1 MQQYDI
7 NPNSSPIQVATVQH
21 MPANTPPSPPNS
33 IEEEKNPY
41 GGPTTAV
48 STIAPAL
55 PVYLEAEMSE
65 GEEGAMSPLQ
75 RIAMEMEQL
84 EEERRDMVGPLSPSS
99 SRASSVSSR
108 SSGGGQRAPSYRYD
122 KPPSSRMSNVSANEG
137 TEFSFGQ
144 SLPRD
149 RQSMSIRST
158 SSYASSKYRS
168 SNLRKEVLRSPDV
181 QQQNMHMDLFP
192 FVKVRLMD
200 VEFRTPFYGH
210 GARTP
215 DILRREMLSVVF
227 GWNDDI
233 ESLVR
238 DERKS
243 FPLFP
248 RISCLQ
254 NPVSRH
260 NPGSASGVLLSKWLG
275 DLGAD
280 SMASMIGS
288 ESMTSSDWMLL
299 ALSSM
304 GHDSQKKVGEAFVQ
318 RLLEKGDIHPA
329 VAILLGLGEHNDA
342 VEVYVS
348 QGYHMEAVLLTC
360 LIFPADWQRQSF
372 LLKKWGETAMVRGQP
387 ELAVRCFA
395 CTSVETSEPWFS
407 PAAQDAVFRAEKE
420 QVLGPSILSPPLSPP
435 SATGSSR
442 MANKLGS
449 LKLITTFGDKGAPLP
464 ATRDQREDATPM
476 QRLGVGVTPIAESAI
491 SPGGAGPW
499 LKARDRKEREP
510 STARTATPGAYG
522 GRRRFPSKSDFQ
534 RARDPSETPLTAAR
548 DFASFKI
555 PAPSRA
561 EQDVSSHSSHSR
573 RTSSISSKDV
583 PFTLSSASYQQRKVG
598 DPDHLP
604 SPAHG
609 VFARLRQ
616 ESKTRNGS
624 RERMPEGLSLQVLDT
639 AFLDSAVTPGL
650 STQGTESGISTLDE
664 YASRTGAISPPLTGE
679 SLQSGRVH
687 ARQQRAESRSRAASR
702 DGRTRRYRDPSE
714 TRGRAGVKYIKPAK
728 RSPSSPVPMSPD
740 EVFAATRATA
750 NQADESYY
758 NVTSPVESTSSRV
771 SRSQSRT
778 LESGSESRSEQQ
790 AASPVRASAKGSSR
804 AASRATSRHRSPEG
818 QRLRTNMRGR
828 SQSRKAG
835 SLARSP
841 SSPLPMSPETKH
853 NEEDETQSDGQRVRI
868 RQHSSSRKPREP
880 SVQRGVSRVR
890 AGSSSRRP
898 DELDTGLGMHIPN
911 ITVDGTAQSER
922 FTTASEKQPQRR
934 DLTKLTRKELAARE
948 LEERRLSL
956 ARRPSAPAIPLPG
969 QSPAKR
975 PGMAPRHHTELGD
988 SPHSFLPPYSGPSIS
1003 RSQTVDPEA
1012 MMRYGP
1018 RTTGTSTPSAP
1029 IGLPATP
1036 RAMRHPRYMSSDP
1049 NERENIPAVPDIPDT
1064 LPQLT
1069 PAVFGQPV
1077 KSAEPQTD
1085 TLAPLLPSTVYGQK
1099 GPQAPTRSASAPPE
1113 KMGLPSHPAYKA
1125 ALPHSSR
1132 RASLSRHVRK
1142 ISPTE
1147 NEVATQ
1153 PHSPPMV
1160 TGSIDQA
1167 LHDSQVIIIEEPE
1180 APAIVL
1186 PELQHL
1192 AGPPPPPPPPTIFS
1206 SAATA
1211 HQPTNSLGV
1220 INIAIEEDAPM
1231 IIDVTPELPR
1241 ATTASPSMHRRG
1253 RGSISNGSVSHDASS
1268 FGSRF
1273 RTIGDRMRS
1282 TSRSRAKSPP
1292 MESSGYK
1299 PSPYETVLPPMP
1311 RRESLSSSSRPA
1323 QEAIPPPPPP
1333 PPEPPVGGPGGP
1345 LVERVVPPERSQN
1358 AMGGYGGYR
1367 HPKEIRANMPPET
1380 LQQGV
1385 YQPGGMI

>member
-1 MQQYDI
+1 MLAAQTSDGDLRVWSIPKAAHGGESPNIIRVLNRPESRESGPCWFAWSKNGRIVQHSDGETRAWDVRTKKVTYESIPTVDGVVGIANYGPTATLFTLGRNHTVQQYDI

-238 DERKS
+238 DE
-243 FPLFP
+243 L
-248 RISCLQ
+248 
-254 NPVSRH
+254 SRH

-420 QVLGPSILSPPLSPP
+420 QVLGPSILS
-435 SATGSSR
+435 
-442 MANKLGS
+442 S

-758 NVTSPVESTSSRV
+758 NQNPGVWERIAGREQSNEPPQEPRRSTPTHQHA
-771 SRSQSRT
+771 RSQPIKKSRF
-778 LESGSESRSEQQ
+778 
-790 AASPVRASAKGSSR
+790 
-804 AASRATSRHRSPEG
+804 
-818 QRLRTNMRGR
+818 
-828 SQSRKAG
+828 
-835 SLARSP
+835 
-841 SSPLPMSPETKH
+841 
-853 NEEDETQSDGQRVRI
+853 
-868 RQHSSSRKPREP
+868 
-880 SVQRGVSRVR
+880 
-890 AGSSSRRP
+890 
-898 DELDTGLGMHIPN
+898 LG
-911 ITVDGTAQSER
+911 
-922 FTTASEKQPQRR
+922 
-934 DLTKLTRKELAARE
+934 
-948 LEERRLSL
+948 
-956 ARRPSAPAIPLPG
+956 
-969 QSPAKR
+969 
-975 PGMAPRHHTELGD
+975 
-988 SPHSFLPPYSGPSIS
+988 
-1003 RSQTVDPEA
+1003 
-1012 MMRYGP
+1012 
-1018 RTTGTSTPSAP
+1018 
-1029 IGLPATP
+1029 
-1036 RAMRHPRYMSSDP
+1036 
-1049 NERENIPAVPDIPDT
+1049 
-1064 LPQLT
+1064 
-1069 PAVFGQPV
+1069 
-1077 KSAEPQTD
+1077 
-1085 TLAPLLPSTVYGQK
+1085 
-1099 GPQAPTRSASAPPE
+1099 
-1113 KMGLPSHPAYKA
+1113 
-1125 ALPHSSR
+1125 
-1132 RASLSRHVRK
+1132 K
-1142 ISPTE
+1142 ISLFA
-1147 NEVATQ
+1147 VAY
-1153 PHSPPMV
+1153 V
-1160 TGSIDQA
+1160 A
-1167 LHDSQVIIIEEPE
+1167 
-1180 APAIVL
+1180 
-1186 PELQHL
+1186 
-1192 AGPPPPPPPPTIFS
+1192 
-1206 SAATA
+1206 
-1211 HQPTNSLGV
+1211 
-1220 INIAIEEDAPM
+1220 
-1231 IIDVTPELPR
+1231 
-1241 ATTASPSMHRRG
+1241 
-1253 RGSISNGSVSHDASS
+1253 
-1268 FGSRF
+1268 
-1273 RTIGDRMRS
+1273 
-1282 TSRSRAKSPP
+1282 
-1292 MESSGYK
+1292 
-1299 PSPYETVLPPMP
+1299 
-1311 RRESLSSSSRPA
+1311 
-1323 QEAIPPPPPP
+1323 
-1333 PPEPPVGGPGGP
+1333 
-1345 LVERVVPPERSQN
+1345 
-1358 AMGGYGGYR
+1358 
-1367 HPKEIRANMPPET
+1367 
-1380 LQQGV
+1380 
-1385 YQPGGMI
+1385 